1 MVEVDALFG
10 KEQSLQ
16 LVVLWWL
23 QNVIERETRDFVL
36 KLPVALT

>member
-1 MVEVDALFG
+1 MVEVDALFS
-10 KEQSLQ
+10 KEQFPQ

-23 QNVIERETRDFVL
+23 QNAIEKETRDFVL